1 MGDKN
6 RAESS
11 TLHGMRQGQE
21 PCYFTGDDREYP
33 DWYPSYAGNGMQQ
46 QQEGEKISVT
56 AYSGYRANE
65 RPLSFVLG
73 DQRREVKNL
82 IDRWFGQEHDYFK
95 VLADDDRVYLI
106 KWHRD
111 LDVWFLVKSIERMG
125 KH

>member
-6 RAESS
+6 RGESS
-11 TLHGMRQGQE
+11 TLHGVRQGQE
-21 PCYFTGDDREYP
+21 PCDFKGDDREYP
-33 DWYPSYAGNGMQQ
+33 HCYPSYAGNGMQQ

-56 AYSGYRANE
+56 GYSGYKANE
-65 RPLSFVLG
+65 RPLSFTLG

-82 IDRWFGQEHDYFK
+82 IDRWFGQEYDYFK

-111 LDVWFLVKSIERMG
+111 QDAWFLVKTMKKMET
-125 KH
+125 H